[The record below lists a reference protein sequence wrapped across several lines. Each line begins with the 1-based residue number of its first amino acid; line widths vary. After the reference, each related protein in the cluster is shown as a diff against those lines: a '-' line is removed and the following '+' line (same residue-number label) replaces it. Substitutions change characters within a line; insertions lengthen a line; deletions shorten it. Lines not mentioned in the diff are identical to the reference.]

1 MDEMKRKMDD
11 FDLELSTIVGLE
23 ELKAQL
29 RKWSKGMIMD
39 EKRRAIG
46 VDLGQKKLPHM
57 AFLGNPGT
65 GKTTVAR
72 ILGKLLSSIGIL
84 SSDKV
89 TEVQRTDLVGQY
101 IGHTGLKTRDKIKE
115 AKGGILFV
123 DEAYRLAPITSG
135 KHVEYGV
142 EALEEIMSAME
153 EDDDLL
159 VIFAGY
165 PEPMKRIFS
174 SNEGFCRRV
183 ACYFHFDNFSC
194 RELAEML
201 TIKMST
207 RERRSRLFGF
217 RLGPC
222 CSVEVVASVIE
233 RRTSEKVRNKM
244 NGGLVDH
251 MLNNAKD
258 NLDSRLDFEAG
269 GDELFTITLPD
280 LEAGLDQLARLDL
293 D

>member
-1 MDEMKRKMDD
+1 MDE

-29 RKWSKGMIMD
+29 RKWTKGMILD
-39 EKRRAIG
+39 KKRRAIG
-46 VDLGQKKLPHM
+46 VDLGRRKPPHM

-72 ILGKLLSSIGIL
+72 ILGKMLSSVGIL

-101 IGHTGLKTRDKIKE
+101 VGHTGVKTRLKIKE

-123 DEAYRLAPITSG
+123 DEAYRLAPINAG
-135 KHVEYGV
+135 KTLEFGM

-153 EDDDLL
+153 DEDLL

-165 PEPMKRIFS
+165 PEPMKRVFS

-183 ACYFHFDNFSC
+183 THLFQFDDFSC

-201 TIKMST
+201 LIKMS
-207 RERRSRLFGF
+207 ERDERSRMFGF
-217 RLGPC
+217 RLGSC
-222 CSVEVVASVIE
+222 CGVEAVASVIE
-233 RRTSEKVRNKM
+233 RKTSEAMRSRM

-251 MLNNAKD
+251 MLNNARD
-258 NLDSRLDFEAG
+258 NLDSRLDFEAS

-280 LEAGLDQLARLDL
+280 LEAGLELLARLNL
-293 D
+293 K

>member
-23 ELKAQL
+23 ELKVQL
-29 RKWSKGMIMD
+29 RKWTKGTIMD
-39 EKRRAIG
+39 EKRRAIC
-46 VDLGQKKLPHM
+46 VDLGRRKLPHM

-72 ILGKLLSSIGIL
+72 ILGKMLSSIGIL

-89 TEVQRTDLVGQY
+89 IEVQRTDLVGQY
-101 IGHTGLKTRDKIKE
+101 VGETGPKTRKKIRE

-135 KHVEYGV
+135 QHTEYGV

-153 EDDDLL
+153 DDDLL

-165 PEPMKRIFS
+165 SEPMKRVFS

-183 ACYFHFDNFSC
+183 ACYFQFDNFSC

-201 TIKMST
+201 LIKMSKQGK
-207 RERRSRLFGF
+207 RSRMSGF
-217 RLGPC
+217 KLGSC
-222 CSVEVVASVIE
+222 CSVESVASVIE
-233 RRTSEKVRNKM
+233 RRTSEKVRNRI
-244 NGGLVDH
+244 NGSLVDH

-258 NLDSRLDFEAG
+258 NLDLRLDFEAS

-280 LEAGLDQLARLDL
+280 LETGLDQLARLDL